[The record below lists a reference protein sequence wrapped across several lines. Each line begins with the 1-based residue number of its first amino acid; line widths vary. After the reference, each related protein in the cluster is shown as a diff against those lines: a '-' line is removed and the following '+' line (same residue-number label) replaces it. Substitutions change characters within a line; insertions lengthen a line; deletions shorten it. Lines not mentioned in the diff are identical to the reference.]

1 MYQDKQNTY
10 SQDQTVTASAASA
23 HVYDAGAGG
32 RDIGHGRDLDLVVL
46 CTETV
51 ASGGASTV
59 QFHLEDS
66 ADNSAFAKVV
76 GTPAIGK
83 ASLVA
88 GTEVLRVALPS
99 GLRRYTRLYYTVTTA
114 DLTAGKFT
122 AFLALERQA
131 NHAYPRGYT
140 MA

>member
-1 MYQDKQNTY
+1 VYQDNQNTY
-10 SQDQTVTASAASA
+10 SQDQAVTASAAST
-23 HVYDAGAGG
+23 HVFDAGAAG

-46 CTETV
+46 CTESV

-66 ADNSAFAKVV
+66 ADNSAFATVV
-76 GTPAIGK
+76 ETPAIAK
-83 ASLVA
+83 AALVA
-88 GTEVLRVALPS
+88 GTEVLRIRLPS

-131 NHAYPRGYT
+131 NSTYPRGYSIT
-140 MA
+140 

>member
-10 SQDQTVTASAASA
+10 SQDQAVTASAAST
-23 HVYDAGAGG
+23 HVFDAGAAG

-46 CTETV
+46 CTETA

-76 GTPAIGK
+76 ETPAIAK

-88 GTEVLRVALPS
+88 GTEVLRIGLPG

-114 DLTAGKFT
+114 DLTAGRFT
-122 AFLALERQA
+122 AFLALDRQA
-131 NHAYPRGYT
+131 NRPYPRGYDI
-140 MA
+140 A